1 MRILGV
7 DTALA
12 NASVALVDDGELLT
26 EEILG
31 TAKEVNGGA
40 MRQLQGNHA
49 EIILP
54 LIELVLRN
62 ARITLA
68 DLSGIAVSIGPG
80 SFTGLRIGLATVKG
94 IAYDWRVPVVGISTL
109 RANAARVTNFDGLIC
124 SLLDAHKGEV
134 YMSLFRRSGENLARI
149 TTDTV
154 TSINCAIDAMHNH
167 HSCAADGASL
177 LVIGDGAKTYEK
189 LLSDAF
195 GATALLSASENYPSV
210 ASGIAM
216 IAHSR
221 MITQSVEDVGTLA
234 PVYLRRPAAETK
246 NNQSNLLK
254 ILAETS
260 LTKIIA

>member
-7 DTALA
+7 DSATA
-12 NASVALVDDGELLT
+12 NASVALVDDGELLA
-26 EEILG
+26 EEVLV
-31 TAKEVNGGA
+31 TTKEVNA
-40 MRQLQGNHA
+40 AAAPQLRGNHA

-54 LIELVLRN
+54 LIESVLSK
-62 ARITLA
+62 ARLTVTDLA
-68 DLSGIAVSIGPG
+68 GIAVSIGPG

-94 IAYDWRVPVVGISTL
+94 VAYDSGVPVVGISTL
-109 RANAARVTNFDGLIC
+109 HANAARVTNFDGLIC
-124 SLLDAHKGEV
+124 SMLDARKGEV
-134 YMSLFRRSGENLARI
+134 YMSLFRRSGENLTRI

-154 TSINCAIDAMHNH
+154 MSINYAIDAMRNH

-177 LVIGDGAKTYEK
+177 LVVGDGAKAYEK
-189 LLSDAF
+189 LLSDSF
-195 GATALLSASENYPSV
+195 GTTALLSASENYPSV
-210 ASGIAM
+210 ASRIAI

-221 MITQSVEDVGTLA
+221 IMTQSVEDVGTLA
-234 PVYLRRPAAETK
+234 PVYLRRAEAENK